1 MIVCN
6 SCYSKNED
14 KVKLCNYCGAS
25 LSKKHESPKSTN
37 TTEKKTTYQLNN
49 ITEHEIDSLS
59 TNLSNQTDT
68 VTCLGYYS
76 NKGIC
81 TTSTSPLS
89 TISINSYW
97 RSFSI
102 PNNTHIIFDYEPIKK
117 VAYNIRIYPAPVNQ
131 TKKNKLEVKGGTVP
145 TGDYYLTNKGLILRG
160 ETESVCLYGAKIS
173 LITEERAKHLIT
185 SVALGVVGTLA
196 TFGVGLVVGALH
208 ASKKYQLVEIRFSE
222 SEFLIVECRPSAY
235 EQLLTAEVTGNK
247 AIAQRDFLDSI
258 KNGKN
263 TNDIAKYFSSVQ
275 EKEKI
280 TMFASWAVIALV
292 LLLIFKD

>member
-196 TFGVGLVVGALH
+196 TFGVGLVVGA
-208 ASKKYQLVEIRFSE
+208 
-222 SEFLIVECRPSAY
+222 
-235 EQLLTAEVTGNK
+235 
-247 AIAQRDFLDSI
+247 
-258 KNGKN
+258 
-263 TNDIAKYFSSVQ
+263 
-275 EKEKI
+275 
-280 TMFASWAVIALV
+280 
-292 LLLIFKD
+292 